1 MLTPRL
7 KAWSV
12 HLFTASG
19 VLAGVIAL
27 ERVQAHEFRLAFL
40 WMMVAVFIDS
50 VDGTLA
56 RRWQVLRY
64 APEIDGRRLDDMV
77 DYFTW
82 VLLPVLAMS
91 WWGWLPPLVW
101 AAPLL
106 CSALGMANS
115 QAKTDDDYFLGFPS
129 LWNIVALYLWRWQL
143 PVALNGAIVLTLALC
158 VLLPIRFIYPSKT
171 RHFRPLSMFL
181 MTVWGGLVLFSLSGS
196 GPLHEQC
203 FLWSNLF
210 PVYYLGLSF
219 WLHCQDKPVVARSCP
234 EPGSDQ
240 EPQSDQKEE
249 RVHER

>member
-1 MLTPRL
+1 MLSARA

-19 VLAGVIAL
+19 VVAGVVAL
-27 ERVQAHEFRLAFL
+27 ERARLGDVRGAFL

-50 VDGTLA
+50 VDGSLA

-82 VLLPVLAMS
+82 VLLPVMAML

-129 LWNIVALYLWRWQL
+129 LWNIVALYLWKWNL
-143 PVALNGAIVLTLALC
+143 PVVLNGGVVLLLSIS

-171 RHFRPLSMFL
+171 KRFRTLSMFL
-181 MTVWGGLVLFSLSGS
+181 MSLWGGLVLFSLSGS
-196 GPLHEQC
+196 TLLHQQC
-203 FLWSNLF
+203 FRWSNFF
-210 PVYYLGLSF
+210 PLYYLGLSF
-219 WLHCQDKPVVARSCP
+219 WLHSQDKPDGARS
-234 EPGSDQ
+234 GQ
-240 EPQSDQKEE
+240 ESGEE
-249 RVHER
+249 RLHERQSPRSH

>member
-1 MLTPRL
+1 MLSPRL

-19 VLAGVIAL
+19 VLAGVLAL
-27 ERVQAHEFRLAFL
+27 DRVQAHDIRVAFL

-50 VDGTLA
+50 ADGTLA

-64 APEIDGRRLDDMV
+64 APQIDGRRLDDMV

-82 VLLPVLAMS
+82 VLLPVVAMQ

-101 AAPLL
+101 AVPLV
-106 CSALGMANS
+106 CSVLGMANS

-129 LWNIVALYLWRWQL
+129 LWNIVALYLWRWHL
-143 PVALNGAIVLTLALC
+143 PVALNGAIVLTLSLC

-171 RHFRPLSMFL
+171 RFLRRTSMVL
-181 MTVWGGLVLFSLSGS
+181 MSVWGVLVLYSLTGT
-196 GPLHEQC
+196 GPSHELC
-203 FLWSNLF
+203 FRWSNLF

-219 WLHCQDKPVVARSCP
+219 WLHCQDKPVPARSGS
-234 EPGSDQ
+234 EPG
-240 EPQSDQKEE
+240 EE

>member
-1 MLTPRL
+1 MLSPRL

-19 VLAGVIAL
+19 VLAGVL
-27 ERVQAHEFRLAFL
+27 SLDRVQAHDIRSAFL

-50 VDGTLA
+50 ADGTLA

-82 VLLPVLAMS
+82 VLLPVVAML

-101 AAPLL
+101 AAPLV

-129 LWNIVALYLWRWQL
+129 LWNIVALYLWRWHL
-143 PVALNGAIVLTLALC
+143 PVVLNGAIVLTLSLC

-171 RHFRPLSMFL
+171 RFLRRTSMVL
-181 MTVWGGLVLFSLSGS
+181 MIVWGMLVLYSLTGT
-196 GPLHEQC
+196 GPSHELC
-203 FLWSNLF
+203 FRWSNLF

-219 WLHCQDKPVVARSCP
+219 WLHCQDKPVPARSGS
-234 EPGSDQ
+234 EPG
-240 EPQSDQKEE
+240 EE

>member
-1 MLTPRL
+1 MLSPRL

-19 VLAGVIAL
+19 VLAGAL
-27 ERVQAHEFRLAFL
+27 ALDRVQAHDMRAAFL

-50 VDGTLA
+50 ADGTLA

-82 VLLPVLAMS
+82 VLLPVVAML

-101 AAPLL
+101 AAPLV

-129 LWNIVALYLWRWQL
+129 LWNIVALYLWRWHL
-143 PVALNGAIVLTLALC
+143 PVVLNGAIVLTLSLC

-171 RHFRPLSMFL
+171 RHYRSLSMFL
-181 MTVWGGLVLFSLSGS
+181 MIVWGCLVLFSLTGT

-203 FLWSNLF
+203 FRWSNLF

-219 WLHCQDKPVVARSCP
+219 WLHCQDKPVSARSGS
-234 EPGSDQ
+234 EPG
-240 EPQSDQKEE
+240 EE

>member
-1 MLTPRL
+1 MLSARV

-19 VLAGVIAL
+19 VVAGVVAL
-27 ERVQAHEFRLAFL
+27 EHVRLGDVRGAFL
-40 WMMVAVFIDS
+40 WMMIAVFIDS
-50 VDGTLA
+50 VDGSLA

-82 VLLPVLAMS
+82 VLLPVLAML
-91 WWGWLPPLVW
+91 WWNWLPPLVW

-106 CSALGMANS
+106 ASALGMANS

-129 LWNIVALYLWRWQL
+129 LWNIVALYLWKWNL
-143 PVALNGAIVLTLALC
+143 PVVINGAVVLTLSLC

-171 RHFRPLSMFL
+171 RHFRALSMAL
-181 MTVWGGLVLFSLSGS
+181 MSLWGVLVIFSLSGD
-196 GPLHEQC
+196 GPLQQQC
-203 FLWSNLF
+203 FRWSNLF

-219 WLHCQDKPVVARSCP
+219 WLHSQDKPDHARSGQQ
-234 EPGSDQ
+234 PG
-240 EPQSDQKEE
+240 EE
-249 RVHER
+249 RVP